1 MSNELG
7 LAAELERRITK
18 EKDAEDFWHRY
29 ETIKAYLSTEYYPW
43 IQANCPFF
51 TDHGEQHISSV
62 IQAGSLLLKEHLG
75 LQGKSKLSTLDLFLI
90 LSGILWHDVGNV
102 YGRSE
107 HAARVATMTD
117 EIKKLAFP
125 TPEIHR
131 LVYEISKAHAGG
143 SGLEIP
149 RAEEDCATRYET
161 YTVYP
166 RALAAIVRFA
176 DEISE
181 NQARISHALLPSVP
195 EKSRIFWE
203 YANCIAASRP
213 EPERERV
220 VVTVNIQSDKVTS
233 RYECS
238 EFSHCADKEGQVS
251 LMEYIICRLEKMN
264 NERVYCAGK
273 FNRYASIR
281 EIAVKIT
288 ISHATERLANYDLE
302 VALSDSGLSKKSY
315 PRIEIFEEF
324 FKSYP
329 DWYPARIQ
337 EVLRR

>member
-1 MSNELG
+1 MSNESD
-7 LAAELERRITK
+7 LAAELVRRVTK

-29 ETIKAYLSTEYYPW
+29 QSVKSYLSTEYYPW

-51 TDHGEQHISSV
+51 TDHGEQHINSV
-62 IQAGSLLLKEHLG
+62 IQAASLLLKEHLG
-75 LQGKSKLSTLDLFLI
+75 AQGESKLSTLDLFLI

-107 HAARVATMTD
+107 HAGRVAVMTD
-117 EIKKLAFP
+117 KIKELAFP
-125 TPEIHR
+125 SPEIHR
-131 LVYEISKAHAGG
+131 LVDEISKAHAGG
-143 SGLEIP
+143 NGLEIP
-149 RAEEDCATRYET
+149 RVEEDCATRHET
-161 YTVYP
+161 YTAYP
-166 RALAAIVRFA
+166 KALAAIVRFA

-181 NQARISHALLPSVP
+181 SQGRISHALLPNVP
-195 EKSRIFWE
+195 EKNRIFWE

-220 VVTVNIQSDKVTS
+220 VVTINIQSDKVTS
-233 RYECS
+233 RYECG
-238 EFSHCADKEGQVS
+238 EFSHRADQQGQVS

-281 EIAVKIT
+281 EIVVKLAICR
-288 ISHATERLANYDLE
+288 ATERLATFDLE

-329 DWYPARIQ
+329 GWCPLKLQ
-337 EVLRR
+337 EALKP